1 MTSTSRT
8 ARCGSACP
16 VVWQGRN
23 YNGCPLCRFGPGKL
37 LYLTCQEYSSLN
49 INARVKFAP
58 LVRELF
64 PQNEQS
70 IIFDNSRLEQSSFD
84 VAYLTELN
92 PMWHDD
98 D

>member
-1 MTSTSRT
+1 
-8 ARCGSACP
+8 
-16 VVWQGRN
+16 
-23 YNGCPLCRFGPGKL
+23 
-37 LYLTCQEYSSLN
+37 
-49 INARVKFAP
+49 VKFAP